1 MAKVAING
9 LGRIGRATLK
19 ILMDKPEL
27 ELVGVNDIAS
37 KENIAYLISYDTVY
51 RKYGKQV
58 KVDEG
63 NLVIGGE
70 KISFLSERDP
80 QNLPWG
86 KLDVDLVFECTGFFT
101 KTEDAEKHLKAGAKF
116 VIVSGPTKSKDMPTV
131 VYGVNDPSGDVRII
145 SCASCTTNNIAPV
158 VEILGRRIGI
168 KKAVMTTIHGYTST
182 QSIVDGPNKS
192 FRRGR
197 AAATNLV
204 PTTTGAAI
212 ATTKA
217 LPQFEGKF
225 GGVAVRVPVPV
236 GSIADMVFLMKR
248 DTTAEEVNNIL
259 QEEAQTERYREVL
272 GVTDEPIVS
281 SDIIQDP
288 RASIVDLKMTNVI
301 DGDLVKVLSWY
312 DNEWGY
318 SYQMVRQALEIL
330 A

>member
-19 ILMDKPEL
+19 ILMEKPEL

-37 KENIAYLISYDTVY
+37 KENIAYLIRYDTVY
-51 RKYGKQV
+51 GKYSEQV
-58 KVDEG
+58 KVDDG

-70 KISFLSERDP
+70 KIAFLSERDP
-80 QNLPWG
+80 QNLPWE
-86 KLDVDLVFECTGFFT
+86 KLNVDLVFECTGFFT

-116 VIVSGPTKSKDMPTV
+116 VIVSGPTKSKDMPTIV
-131 VYGVNDPSGDVRII
+131 HGVNDPGGDVRII

-182 QSIVDGPNKS
+182 QNIVDGPNKS

-197 AAATNLV
+197 AAAANLV

-236 GSIADMVFLMKR
+236 GSIADMVFLMER

-259 QEEAQTERYREVL
+259 QVA
-272 GVTDEPIVS
+272 
-281 SDIIQDP
+281 
-288 RASIVDLKMTNVI
+288 
-301 DGDLVKVLSWY
+301 
-312 DNEWGY
+312 
-318 SYQMVRQALEIL
+318 
-330 A
+330 